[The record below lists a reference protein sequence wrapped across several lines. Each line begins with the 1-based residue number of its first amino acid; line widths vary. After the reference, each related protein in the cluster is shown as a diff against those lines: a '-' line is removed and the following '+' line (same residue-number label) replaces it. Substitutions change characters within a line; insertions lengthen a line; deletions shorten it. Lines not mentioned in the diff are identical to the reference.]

1 MASAVLRWFE
11 VMVDWVF
18 DLLLAYLVRYIVP
31 LVAEINLRVDEYLA
45 VDSSNCLFNYYI
57 FAFILHRLILI

>member
-31 LVAEINLRVDEYLA
+31 LVAEINLRIDEYLA
-45 VDSSNCLFNYYI
+45 VDSSNCLFNDHI

>member
-18 DLLLAYLVRYIVP
+18 DLLLAYLVRYIVS
-31 LVAEINLRVDEYLA
+31 LVAEIDLRIDEYLTI
-45 VDSSNCLFNYYI
+45 DSSDCLFNHYI
-57 FAFILHRLILI
+57 FVLILHSLILI